1 MITRD
6 EFRQIANNGVW
17 KQNTSIVQILG
28 LCPLLAVTTN
38 LVNGAMLS
46 LATIIVMAMSGIA
59 IAASRAAEIEAPGE
73 SRVAA
78 LLLARYNLRYL
89 VRLYSAFDGDLLLPI
104 VLGEVGLYNVGGF
117 GFDENALAA
126 LRCYGDAFD
135 RLPLRPC
142 NAFSISSSTG
152 IPRETVRRKV
162 SHLIHNGWI
171 SRDAKGGLTI
181 TAKAA
186 ALCLQPFDDENLPDF
201 IATADRVRTVMMRAA
216 A

>member
-1 MITRD
+1 MNS
-6 EFRQIANNGVW
+6 FLPP
-17 KQNTSIVQILG
+17 S
-28 LCPLLAVTTN
+28 
-38 LVNGAMLS
+38 
-46 LATIIVMAMSGIA
+46 MAMSGIA
-59 IAASRAAEIEAPGE
+59 SPASRAAEIEAPGE

-162 SHLIHNGWI
+162 SYLIQNGYI
-171 SRDAKGGLTI
+171 DRDPKGGLTI
-181 TAKAA
+181 TAKAV
-186 ALCLQPFDDENLPDF
+186 ALCLKPFDEENQADF
-201 IATADRVRTVMMRAA
+201 LSTADRVQSLLASCRDL
-216 A
+216 

>member
-1 MITRD
+1 MNS
-6 EFRQIANNGVW
+6 FLPP
-17 KQNTSIVQILG
+17 S
-28 LCPLLAVTTN
+28 
-38 LVNGAMLS
+38 
-46 LATIIVMAMSGIA
+46 MAMSGIA
-59 IAASRAAEIEAPGE
+59 SPASRAAEIEAPGE

-162 SHLIHNGWI
+162 SHLIQNGWI

>member
-1 MITRD
+1 MNS
-6 EFRQIANNGVW
+6 FLPP
-17 KQNTSIVQILG
+17 S
-28 LCPLLAVTTN
+28 
-38 LVNGAMLS
+38 
-46 LATIIVMAMSGIA
+46 MAMSSLA
-59 IAASRAAEIEAPGE
+59 STASRAAEIEAPGE

-162 SHLIHNGWI
+162 SHLIQNGFI
-171 SRDAKGGLTI
+171 DRDPKGGLTI
-181 TAKAA
+181 TAKAVS
-186 ALCLQPFDDENLPDF
+186 LCLKPFDEENQSDF
-201 IATADRVRTVMMRAA
+201 LGTADRIQAVMASAKASRQTA
-216 A
+216 

>member
-1 MITRD
+1 M
-6 EFRQIANNGVW
+6 NNYLPP
-17 KQNTSIVQILG
+17 SM
-28 LCPLLAVTTN
+28 
-38 LVNGAMLS
+38 AMPS
-46 LATIIVMAMSGIA
+46 LASQ
-59 IAASRAAEIEAPGE
+59 AARTTEIEAPGE

-142 NAFSISSSTG
+142 NAFSID
-152 IPRETVRRKV
+152 RKSV
-162 SHLIHNGWI
+162 
-171 SRDAKGGLTI
+171 
-181 TAKAA
+181 
-186 ALCLQPFDDENLPDF
+186 
-201 IATADRVRTVMMRAA
+201 V
-216 A
+216 

>member
-1 MITRD
+1 M
-6 EFRQIANNGVW
+6 
-17 KQNTSIVQILG
+17 NTFPPPGMTMPSFSSQV
-28 LCPLLAVTTN
+28 
-38 LVNGAMLS
+38 
-46 LATIIVMAMSGIA
+46 
-59 IAASRAAEIEAPGE
+59 SRASEIEAPGE

-162 SHLIHNGWI
+162 SHLIQNGWI

-201 IATADRVRTVMMRAA
+201 IEIGRAHV
-216 A
+216 